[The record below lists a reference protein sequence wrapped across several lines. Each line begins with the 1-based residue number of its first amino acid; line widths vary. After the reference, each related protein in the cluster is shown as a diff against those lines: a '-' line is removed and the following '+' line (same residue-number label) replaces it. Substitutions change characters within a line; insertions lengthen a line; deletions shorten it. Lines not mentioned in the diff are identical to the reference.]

1 MPFKTILV
9 HLDASAAC
17 ANRLRIAADLARRFG
32 ARLIGAGLGDADLE
46 TSDAEAVAPLGRNF
60 QDQLRRAD
68 LPGQWLP
75 ISGLE
80 EDFIVRHAQA
90 ADLVIVGQ
98 RDPGLT
104 AGLGPEEVI
113 VACGRPVLVV
123 PYATARERVGDTAL
137 IAWNGSREA
146 IRAVHD
152 ARPLLED
159 SKDVVVLSVR
169 TGDAQ
174 EANGRGLAYDLAQRG
189 VRARAETVDADKR
202 AVSSAVQAKAMEVGA
217 DLVIMGAYR
226 RSPLDEFFRGGM
238 TDAML
243 RGMTVPVLMAH

>member
-9 HLDASAAC
+9 HVDTSAAC
-17 ANRLRIAADLARRFG
+17 ANRLQIAADLARRFG

-46 TSDAEAVAPLGRNF
+46 TSDAETVAPTERDFL
-60 QDQLRRAD
+60 DQLRRAD
-68 LPGQWLP
+68 LPGLWLP

-80 EDFIVRHAQA
+80 EDFIVRQAQT

-98 RDPGLT
+98 RDPELT
-104 AGLGPEEVI
+104 AGLGPEGVI

-123 PYATARERVGDTAL
+123 PYATACERVGDTAL

-146 IRAVHD
+146 TRAVHD
-152 ARPLLED
+152 ARPLLER

-169 TGDAQ
+169 AGSTQDS
-174 EANGRGLAYDLAQRG
+174 NGRSLAYDLTQRG

-202 AVSSAVQAKAMEVGA
+202 AISSAVQAKAMEIGA
-217 DLVIMGAYR
+217 DLIVMGAYR
-226 RSPLDEFFRGGM
+226 RSPLDELFRGGM

-243 RGMTVPVLMAH
+243 RGMTLPVLMAH